1 MALLAEDTGEATR
14 VRPITRL
21 IVLPFRSLRP
31 DEETDFLAFS
41 LPDAITTT
49 LVGLQALVVRSS
61 AIAARFTDQLLDL
74 KRIASETEVDVVLTG
89 TLLRADD
96 GLRVTAQL
104 VEAPTGAVI
113 WSRTMETRLR
123 KIFGL
128 QDDLV
133 RQLVESLSLPL
144 TAREE
149 RLLKHDVPASATAYE
164 FYLRGNQLTY
174 DWHHHNLAR
183 DLYMKSLEHD
193 PTFAPAWAR
202 LGRCCLVIGKL
213 NGDEAHLAQAEAA
226 FKRALE
232 LNGDLCLAHNFY
244 SRMEADRG
252 RPLEAMTRLLRRA
265 QSSRSDPELFASLVY
280 VFRYCGL
287 LAASAAAHYQAHRLD
302 PQARTSVAR
311 TYYLMGEYQRAL
323 ETGIGDADIEA
334 RALVA
339 LGRRADAIAR
349 LQEEERKDMLFPNL
363 RLMFASLRALLE
375 GNRVESLMAINNIG
389 ASFGSPEG
397 RFYLAEHLAQLGE
410 TARALAMLDAVV
422 DTGFFCYPGIAQ
434 DPWLD
439 PLRTHPEFVRILAR
453 AENQH
458 HLAVVAFRETGL
470 EDLFGIR
477 I

>member
-1 MALLAEDTGEATR
+1 
-14 VRPITRL
+14 
-21 IVLPFRSLRP
+21 
-31 DEETDFLAFS
+31 
-41 LPDAITTT
+41 
-49 LVGLQALVVRSS
+49 
-61 AIAARFTDQLLDL
+61 
-74 KRIASETEVDVVLTG
+74 
-89 TLLRADD
+89 
-96 GLRVTAQL
+96 
-104 VEAPTGAVI
+104 
-113 WSRTMETRLR
+113 
-123 KIFGL
+123 
-128 QDDLV
+128 V

-193 PTFAPAWAR
+193 PNFAPAWAR

-213 NGDEAHLAQAEAA
+213 NGDETHLSQAEAA
-226 FKRALE
+226 FERALE
-232 LNGDLCLAHNFY
+232 LNGELALAHNFY
-244 SRMEADRG
+244 ARMEADQG

-265 QSSRSDPELFASLVY
+265 QSSRSDPEFFASLVY

-287 LAASAAAHYQAHRLD
+287 LAASGSAHDQAHRLD

-311 TYYLMGEYQRAL
+311 TYYLMGDYQRAL
-323 ETGIGDADIEA
+323 DISIGDADIEA
-334 RALVA
+334 RALAA

-349 LQEEERKDMLFPNL
+349 LTEEERKDMLFPNL
-363 RLMFASLRALLE
+363 RLMLASLRALLE
-375 GNRVESLMAINNIG
+375 GNRVESLRAIDNIG
-389 ASFGSPEG
+389 ATFGSPEG

-410 TARALAMLDAVV
+410 TTRALAMLDAVV
-422 DTGFFCYPGIAQ
+422 DAGFFCYPGIAQ

-439 PLRTHPEFVRILAR
+439 SLRSHPQFVRILAR
-453 AENQH
+453 AEDRHRQ
-458 HLAVVAFRETGL
+458 AVLAFRETGL